1 MGSVDIALTSKEIK
15 AYKRLKLNTDRV
27 KKEDQYLEAMNETV
41 VLETSSSD
49 EEDHTDNQD

>member
-1 MGSVDIALTSKEIK
+1 M
-15 AYKRLKLNTDRV
+15 

-49 EEDHTDNQD
+49 EGDHTDNKDWQ